1 VLFRRKNASLSVVK
15 GRLYVVVGDDISSRS
30 RSAIEMSCFRAGEN
44 RVSQWS
50 KGDFM
55 WRVLMVLAHKV
66 AGPLR
71 CRVFE
76 PGEIEY
82 LGGDI
87 AFFGRGAWRY

>member
-1 VLFRRKNASLSVVK
+1 MWLWVMVLAHEAGVPLRCCVFEPGK
-15 GRLYVVVGDDISSRS
+15 
-30 RSAIEMSCFRAGEN
+30 IEYLNGQRA
-44 RVSQWS
+44 
-50 KGDFM
+50 M
-55 WRVLMVLAHKV
+55 LMVLAHKV

-87 AFFGRGAWRY
+87 AFFGGGA